1 MPSTREVVIDYDEV
15 NYREETQKFFRDL
28 PHFVK
33 EYIIALLPIA
43 SWIHRYNLMW
53 LVRDLI
59 AGVTV
64 GIVVVPQSMGYAK
77 IAELPAEYGLY
88 TAFVGLCVYCLFATS
103 KDISIGPT
111 AVMSLLVGQSVTHV
125 TAQHPE
131 ITAQEIAVAFSLIC
145 GSIAMFIGVVRLGI
159 IVDFIPGPAIAGFM
173 TGSAITITIGQC
185 PKLFGIPGI
194 NTQDSPY
201 LIFGNF
207 FKYLPDTRVDVAFGL
222 VGLFFLYGTRF
233 LCNYYSK
240 KYPKYAMPLF
250 FVSIMRNGVVVIFG
264 TLIAFLINIGKE
276 TSPISILKTVPPG
289 FQAMAVPSIGATT
302 ISSIAGSLP
311 SGVIILILEHVA
323 IAKSFGRINDYTIN
337 ADQEII
343 AIGFTNIW
351 AAFFGAYPSTGSFS
365 RTAIKARSGVK
376 TPIAGIFSGL
386 VVVLALYALTPA
398 FYYIPDAILAAVVIH
413 AVADLVSGPSYVKR
427 LAAVSWWELLVFV
440 VAVVVTFFSTVDYGI
455 YGSLGLSIVVLLF
468 RIARPRLWALGRVP
482 LTKTNDDDVAAS
494 SDEKTGANTTE
505 LDQQQQFQEFL
516 YVPVNHPSLGRLVE
530 KLPRGVLMFRIDESM
545 TYPNSGFV
553 ADKIISYC
561 KEQTR
566 RGGKVLSKGE
576 RAWNDDAN
584 PKIEA
589 ARASLPKMHALLLDF
604 SAVNRLDSSGLQAI
618 VDMQNTLNRYAGH
631 HVEFHFIN
639 LSNNPSIRRALI
651 IAGFGTQP
659 RVLLEDD
666 EQSSSDASGSG
677 SNHHS
682 HHHHHQVSTGPVEV
696 LPIVPNSKDG
706 PHHQRQQALEAS
718 LRRQEDLESNYI
730 SQRSEVIDKKHHD
743 DYEIEQVS
751 IHLPKDKYPFF
762 HWSADAAVRVAMHTY
777 DTDRIDGH
785 EDQNDDS
792 SNDDQSRA
800 SVEKDNNDEEQQ
812 QPRH

>member
-1 MPSTREVVIDYDEV
+1 MPSSSARDVVIDYEDTD
-15 NYREETQKFFRDL
+15 YRLETQKFLREL
-28 PHFVK
+28 PHFIK

-77 IAELPAEYGLY
+77 IAELPPEYGLY

-111 AVMSLLVGQSVTHV
+111 AVMSLLVGQAVTKV
-125 TAQHPE
+125 TETHPD
-131 ITAQEIAVAFSLIC
+131 ITAQEVAVAFSLIT
-145 GSIAMFIGVVRLGI
+145 GSIAMFIGLVKLGI
-159 IVDFIPGPAIAGFM
+159 LVDFIPGPAIAGFM
-173 TGSAITITIGQC
+173 TGSAITITIGQW
-185 PKLFGIPGI
+185 PKLFGIKGI
-194 NTQDSPY
+194 NTQDSTY

-207 FKYLPDTRVDVAFGL
+207 FKNLPNTKVDVAFGL
-222 VGLFFLYGTRF
+222 VGLFFLYGCRF

-276 TSPISILKTVPPG
+276 TSPISILKDVPPG
-289 FQAMAVPSIGATT
+289 FQAMHVPNVSATT
-302 ISSIAGSLP
+302 IGAIAGSLP

-337 ADQEII
+337 PNQEII

-351 AAFFGAYPSTGSFS
+351 ASFFGAYPSTGSFS

-386 VVVLALYALTPA
+386 VVILALYALTPA

-440 VAVVVTFFSTVDYGI
+440 VAVVVTFFTTVDYGI
-455 YGSLGLSIVVLLF
+455 YASLGLSIVILLF

-482 LTKTNDDDVAAS
+482 LAKS
-494 SDEKTGANTTE
+494 SVVVTSKGGEGDEKANVE
-505 LDQQQQFQEFL
+505 LNDEQRQEFL
-516 YVPVNHPSLGRLVE
+516 YVPISHPTLGQLVE
-530 KLPRGVLMFRIDESM
+530 KLPRGVLMFRVDESM

-553 ADKIISYC
+553 ADRIISYC
-561 KEQTR
+561 KEHTR

-584 PKIEA
+584 PKIDA

-618 VDMQNTLNRYAGH
+618 VDIQNTLNKYAGH

-639 LSNNPSIRRALI
+639 LSNNPSIRRSLI

-659 RVLLEDD
+659 RIVGSESDQ
-666 EQSSSDASGSG
+666 ESSN
-677 SNHHS
+677 NHTS
-682 HHHHHQVSTGPVEV
+682 HQVSSGPVEV

-706 PHHQRQQALEAS
+706 PHHQREQALQQS
-718 LRRQEDLESNYI
+718 YRRQDDLESSYI
-730 SQRSEVIDKKHHD
+730 SHSSTKEKNGEFEVDKV
-743 DYEIEQVS
+743 EIY
-751 IHLPKDKYPFF
+751 LPTDKYPFF
-762 HWSADAAVRVAMHTY
+762 HWSADAAVRTAMHTY
-777 DTDRIDGH
+777 DLERVDGQH
-785 EDQNDDS
+785 TEDQEEDSSSASSSVNKNDD
-792 SNDDQSRA
+792 N
-800 SVEKDNNDEEQQ
+800 QQ
-812 QPRH
+812 HH